1 MNNPKQLTFPW
12 NKDNKSSFESFYV
25 SEANKQLVLLLQDE
39 LFDDDLLIFG
49 TKDSGKTFLLQAL
62 CNLYNNQKKLVFFL
76 PMKQAIKLSVDILD
90 GLENID
96 LVCIDG
102 IENVV
107 GNKTWETAIFNL
119 INRSL
124 NSDNRLIFTSSK
136 NIDDMNFELKDLD
149 SRLRKLQSH
158 ELHCL
163 ADDDLLS
170 ALKHIASLRS
180 IELGDKEAQYLLTY
194 VNRNISDLVQILES
208 LDQLSM
214 EMKRRITIPLI
225 KEVI

>member
-12 NKDNKSSFESFYV
+12 NKDNKSSFDNFYV
-25 SEANKQLVLLLQDE
+25 TKSNKQLLLTLQDE
-39 LFDDDLLIFG
+39 IFNDDLLIFG

-62 CNLYNNQKKLVFFL
+62 CNLYNSKRKSAFFL
-76 PMKQAIKLSVDILD
+76 PIKQAIELSVDILD
-90 GLENID
+90 SLENID

-107 GNKTWETAIFNL
+107 GNKTWEIAIFNL

-158 ELHCL
+158 ELHYL
-163 ADDDLLS
+163 ADDELLS

-194 VNRNISDLVQILES
+194 ANRNISDLVQILES